1 MKKEKQEIEGE
12 IVNNNDLESPISEEK
27 KDSPTIEKTVAIPN
41 VKYTRPPAF
50 VKWNNQFRWS
60 QNNFSKSIQRK
71 SSWRGR

>member
-1 MKKEKQEIEGE
+1 MKKEKIE
-12 IVNNNDLESPISEEK
+12 NDISLESTENIN
-27 KDSPTIEKTVAIPN
+27 KDKVEDKIDSSTIEKTVATPN

-50 VKWNNQFRWS
+50 IKWNNQFRWS